1 MAPDQHWCLA
11 CGTAAPGELEERP
24 GWRAARTVI
33 ALTLLLVLGA
43 VGAGY
48 AALKNGGSSTTPA
61 PSAVAGVPSSAQ
73 PAPTSST
80 PAPTT
85 STPATPPAGT
95 TSTSTLPKVTTP
107 STAAPRSA
115 PVHPV
120 TPAPAT
126 SIPTTPT
133 PAASPPI
140 ASTPVHPVTPTT
152 PAPQTNT
159 PKKTTPA
166 VPVAR
171 PIDLAAGAGSA
182 YDPYKQIVDQ
192 SDASRALDGNAGT
205 SWAVLPKTAATPNL
219 GYVVNVGKLQ
229 GIREIDLQTSTP
241 GFRVEIYATDVAT
254 PPADVTDARWAHI
267 TTRDN
272 VAGRSGADGKE
283 RIVLGLGSTMYRNVL
298 LWITKGPA
306 SGDRIK
312 IVDLKLLG

>member
-11 CGTAAPGELEERP
+11 CGTAVPGELDERP

-33 ALTLLLVLGA
+33 ALTLVLVLGA
-43 VGAGY
+43 VAASY
-48 AALKNGGSSTTPA
+48 AALKSGGSSPA
-61 PSAVAGVPSSAQ
+61 PPPAPVASVPSTAP
-73 PAPTSST
+73 PAPTTST

-85 STPATPPAGT
+85 STPTTPPAATT
-95 TSTSTLPKVTTP
+95 TSPSTLPKVTTP
-107 STAAPRSA
+107 NTGTTRSA

-120 TPAPAT
+120 TPAT
-126 SIPTTPT
+126 STPTT
-133 PAASPPI
+133 
-140 ASTPVHPVTPTT
+140 STPTTITPTTSTPTTSTPTT
-152 PAPQTNT
+152 PATST
-159 PKKTTPA
+159 PSTTRPVEPA
-166 VPVAR
+166 AK
-171 PIDLAAGAGSA
+171 PIVLADGAGSA

-192 SDASRALDGNAGT
+192 NDASRALDGKAGT
-205 SWAVLPKTAATPNL
+205 SWAVLPKTPATPNV

-241 GFRVEIYATDVAT
+241 GFRIEVYATDVAT
-254 PPADVTDARWAHI
+254 PPTDVTDARWSHI
-267 TTRDN
+267 TTREN

-283 RIVLGLGSTMYRNVL
+283 RIVLGAGSTKYRNVL